1 MHSNIIYVIIINV
14 NSLTIPF
21 LTYAVCLQIAFY
33 FAKFQSGN
41 ISSFKTRGIMGG
53 MRILGIDPGIGITGY
68 SIIEADENGYE
79 LLNSGSIQTNKSDT
93 VSKRLV
99 ELYEDMLQICNIYK
113 PDEAAIEQ
121 LFFFKNQKTI
131 IPVAEARGVILA
143 ALEKSG
149 IKTAEY
155 TPLTVKQV
163 LTGHGR
169 ADKSEVR
176 TMVEKF
182 ITLNKNTKLDDTV
195 DSIAI
200 AICHARSTIF

>member
-1 MHSNIIYVIIINV
+1 
-14 NSLTIPF
+14 
-21 LTYAVCLQIAFY
+21 
-33 FAKFQSGN
+33 
-41 ISSFKTRGIMGG
+41 

-68 SIIEADENGYE
+68 SIIEADENGYK
-79 LLNSGSIQTNKSDT
+79 LINSGSIQTDKSSPT
-93 VSKRLV
+93 SKRLV
-99 ELYEDMLQICNIYK
+99 ELYDDMMEICRLYT
-113 PDEAAIEQ
+113 PDAAAIEQ

-131 IPVAEARGVILA
+131 IPVAEARGVILM

-149 IKTAEY
+149 IRAAEY

-176 TMVEKF
+176 IMVEKF
-182 ITLNKNTKLDDTV
+182 VKLNKNTKLDDTV

-200 AICHARSTIF
+200 GICHARNIIF